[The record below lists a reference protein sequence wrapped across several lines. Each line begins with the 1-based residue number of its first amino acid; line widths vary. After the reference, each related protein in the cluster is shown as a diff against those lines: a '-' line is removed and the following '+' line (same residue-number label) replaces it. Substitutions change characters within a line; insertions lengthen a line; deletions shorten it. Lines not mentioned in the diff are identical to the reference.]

1 MAEHEDTCDFGWSV
15 GVLNKAYAEA
25 VAPILDRI
33 PRGVRGY
40 QTLYAAATYDL
51 PTQLALADYLII
63 DKSVMP
69 YVVDDLVAA
78 GLVRREPL
86 PSDRRAITIVLTDRG
101 TAVAAEATEALNR
114 DLFRDTGFAPDEVDS
129 LITILRRFRAHA
141 GDFAIEG

>member
-1 MAEHEDTCDFGWSV
+1 MAEHEETCDFGWSV

-51 PTQLALADYLII
+51 PTQLALAEYLLI

-69 YVVDDLVAA
+69 YVVDDLVDA
-78 GLVRREPL
+78 GLVRREPS
-86 PSDRRAITIVLTDRG
+86 PTDRRARRVVPTDAGLAMLREVG
-101 TAVAAEATEALNR
+101 AEVSAAEAELLGPLSPGDA
-114 DLFRDTGFAPDEVDS
+114 DV
-129 LITILRRFRAHA
+129 LRRAV
-141 GDFAIEG
+141 AIVARTSRDGCAS

>member
-1 MAEHEDTCDFGWSV
+1 MAEHEETCDFGWSV

-78 GLVRREPL
+78 GLVGAALAVRR
-86 PSDRRAITIVLTDRG
+86 VLTIDP
-101 TAVAAEATEALNR
+101 ALA
-114 DLFRDTGFAPDEVDS
+114 L
-129 LITILRRFRAHA
+129 
-141 GDFAIEG
+141 EGAR

>member
-1 MAEHEDTCDFGWSV
+1 MAEHEETCDFGWSV

-51 PTQLALADYLII
+51 PTQLALAEYLLI

-69 YVVDDLVAA
+69 YVVDDLVGA
-78 GLVRREPL
+78 GLVRREPS
-86 PSDRRAITIVLTDRG
+86 PTDRRARR
-101 TAVAAEATEALNR
+101 VAARRALEIYWR
-114 DLFRDTGFAPDEVDS
+114 
-129 LITILRRFRAHA
+129 
-141 GDFAIEG
+141 